1 MILLISGEENF
12 LSSKKLFQIKEK
24 FSSKDIENSNL
35 DEFDEKSFSMQDF
48 IKSISSPPFLSDKRL
63 IILKNILNTKL
74 KKEDEKIFI
83 EQVKKI
89 PDFILLVIYEENK
102 VQGKIF
108 AEIEKISEKNWNY
121 SKLSIPQLEKWADEE
136 FKKNNS
142 EIDKKALSRLVSF
155 VGNDLWQLNQE
166 INKLSTYKNKNND
179 SIQDEDIDRLVSTN
193 INTNIFQLVDGIGEK
208 NIEKTLTFLNNLITK
223 GEEIIYLLRMMV
235 YQLRNLIIIKELV
248 SRNLNK
254 TEIAKITKKHPFVI
268 EKTIKQS
275 RNFSA
280 DELEKMYSEIFE
292 TELKIKN
299 GKLEPKIASN
309 ILATK
314 LCIKK

>member
-155 VGNDLWQLNQE
+155 VGNDLWQLKQE

-299 GKLEPKIASN
+299 GKIEPKIALN

>member
-268 EKTIKQS
+268 EKT
-275 RNFSA
+275 
-280 DELEKMYSEIFE
+280 
-292 TELKIKN
+292 KI
-299 GKLEPKIASN
+299 GRAHV
-309 ILATK
+309 
-314 LCIKK
+314 

>member
-142 EIDKKALSRLVSF
+142 EIDKKTLSRLVSF

-268 EKTIKQS
+268 EK
-275 RNFSA
+275 NH
-280 DELEKMYSEIFE
+280 
-292 TELKIKN
+292 
-299 GKLEPKIASN
+299 
-309 ILATK
+309 
-314 LCIKK
+314 

>member
-142 EIDKKALSRLVSF
+142 EIDKKTLSRLVSF

-299 GKLEPKIASN
+299 GKLEPKIALN